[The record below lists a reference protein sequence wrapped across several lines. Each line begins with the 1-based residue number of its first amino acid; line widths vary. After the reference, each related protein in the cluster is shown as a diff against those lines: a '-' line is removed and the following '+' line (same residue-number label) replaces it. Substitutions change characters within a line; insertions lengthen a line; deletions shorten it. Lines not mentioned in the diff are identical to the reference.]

1 MELPPEIGELT
12 NLEVIDLEG
21 TEIIYLPNEIV
32 KLIKLSSLKVSFY
45 RYANNYQER
54 RVWVVT
60 TSLSNLSRLHE
71 LRIDVNPDGDWWDV
85 EVKTIIHDLCSL
97 RELRTLKLYLP
108 TIELL
113 EELIRDSPSLICPAL
128 THFRFIVGRQVERF
142 LSRLPREVEE
152 EFNNLEKSEKGLKY
166 VNGEGIPIKIIEVL
180 KHANAFSL
188 EHHWTVN
195 NLSEFGLQNMDKLKF
210 CFLVEC
216 NELRTIIDAKQ
227 FYQEGDCEGD
237 DSNESEQYSY
247 FNEEKMVLGSLQ
259 YLSIHYMKNM
269 ESICQGSV
277 GKGCLSNLKF
287 LALHTCLSLTTI
299 FTLKIAPRSL
309 TFVDLKYSDSKSG
322 HFLPNLKKILLL
334 ELPKLVSISNGL
346 CIAPKLER
354 MVIFFCPKL
363 VKLSTMEVSSKDL
376 KVIKGENEWWGELKW
391 HESDL
396 SSDHQDYLASMF
408 VPLRRDGDL
417 MAQFT
422 KD

>member
-1 MELPPEIGELT
+1 MTDKLPHSRGKESSEIILLAGKEFEDAPLLFFHDMSALHVLDLSYTSVNSSPQSISKLNALQKLILRDCDFLIELPPEIGELT
-12 NLEVIDLEG
+12 NLER
-21 TEIIYLPNEIV
+21 
-32 KLIKLSSLKVSFY
+32 VSI
-45 RYANNYQER
+45 
-54 RVWVVT
+54 
-60 TSLSNLSRLHE
+60 SNLSRLNE

-97 RELRTLKLYLP
+97 RELRTLELYLP

-113 EELIRDSPSLICPAL
+113 EELIQNSPLLICPAL
-128 THFRFIVGRQVERF
+128 THFRFIVGHQVERF
-142 LSRLPREVEE
+142 LSRLPLEVEE

-166 VNGEGIPIKIIEVL
+166 VNGEEIPIEIIEEIV
-180 KHANAFSL
+180 K
-188 EHHWTVN
+188 EMIVM
-195 NLSEFGLQNMDKLKF
+195 NLNSTHILMRKKW
-210 CFLVEC
+210 
-216 NELRTIIDAKQ
+216 
-227 FYQEGDCEGD
+227 
-237 DSNESEQYSY
+237 Y
-247 FNEEKMVLGSLQ
+247 FGSLQ

-277 GKGCLSNLKF
+277 GKGCLSSLKF
-287 LALHTCLSLTTI
+287 LAWHTCLSLTTV
-299 FTLKIAPRSL
+299 FTVGMLRNLSNLEELIVENCTRISNL
-309 TFVDLKYSDSKSG
+309 VGLKYSDSKSG

-354 MVIFFCPKL
+354 IFIFFCPKL
-363 VKLSTMEVSSKDL
+363 VKLSTMKVSSKDL
-376 KVIKGENEWWGELKW
+376 KVIKGENEWWGALKW

-396 SSDHQDYLASMF
+396 SSDHQDYLASVF